1 MERRFKPDMLSWAKK
16 ERTYLCGLPAIRSSK
31 KGTSITEKGSAT
43 EAMQSLPR
51 PMEVSPALA
60 LEGTR
65 QKLGSRRYNERKL
78 VYFLLLNF
86 PAAPVFAF
94 LADLLGS
101 GSLRLAEER
110 EPVTL
115 KKSSRRPWVLP
126 WRLLLSRLTPL
137 RIRSSENCFSP
148 HMNLTSSSSFGS
160 LHFSSTKR
168 PSSSSWSLRCWTR
181 SICRGGR

>member
-1 MERRFKPDMLSWAKK
+1 TCCYRFYVTMDSVSIKW
-16 ERTYLCGLPAIRSSK
+16 
-31 KGTSITEKGSAT
+31 KGG
-43 EAMQSLPR
+43 
-51 PMEVSPALA
+51 
-60 LEGTR
+60 
-65 QKLGSRRYNERKL
+65 KL
-78 VYFLLLNF
+78 VYFLLNF

-160 LHFSSTKR
+160 LHFSSTDSG
-168 PSSSSWSLRCWTR
+168 SSTSGSRKSCWASLWSQFSGTGYLLGSSRRTISSMLLCFWMR
-181 SICRGGR
+181 STARLGPMPRILSQ